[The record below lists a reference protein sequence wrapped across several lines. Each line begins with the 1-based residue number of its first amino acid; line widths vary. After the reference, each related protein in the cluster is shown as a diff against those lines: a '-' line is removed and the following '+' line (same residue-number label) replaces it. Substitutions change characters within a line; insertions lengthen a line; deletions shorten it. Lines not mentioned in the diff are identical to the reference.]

1 MRNKL
6 QRLIPALY
14 CVIACTTLLAQ
25 NEGQLQSDFRREGAE
40 ITKDCTAVKTIFGCL
55 QTLVTGQPV
64 HFTAGS
70 LAPQNGVGFGGAFVF
85 DKNYGESWR
94 TSTNADAVVSTNGS
108 WRAGAYLKLI
118 RTPTQ
123 TPTPVVITTRPA
135 PGTAPQAP
143 ELKPAPEFNV
153 YVQAISLNKV
163 DYYGLGPF
171 TSRQSLASFGMT
183 EIITGGNVTYP
194 VFGGSGLALYG
205 ELNGRW
211 VDIRG
216 RHGDSIPSIEQ
227 LYSNATA
234 PGLAQQ
240 PAFFQP
246 AEGVKFVRG
255 FSDRL
260 KLNYSATMQEFVAV
274 SDSQYSFGRLNLDFT
289 HDIPLYRNQRS
300 IPPRPNVG
308 PDESPDVLVNP
319 QRFTRNREG
328 SVGLRALWVQSFIPS
343 GNVVPFYFQPTM
355 GGADIVGEKMLAS
368 FPDYRF
374 RAPNLLLFRASIEH
388 SIWGPVGA
396 MFMADTGRVA
406 LTHGDLGF
414 DHFRHSYAAGL
425 TLRAGG
431 FPMVQLLFAW
441 GGGEGTHIFA
451 NINPSILGGGAR
463 PSLY

>member
-1 MRNKL
+1 MTNNL
-6 QRLIPALY
+6 GRLILALS
-14 CVIACTTLLAQ
+14 CLTACTTLLAQ
-25 NEGQLQSDFRREGAE
+25 DEGQLQSDFRREGAE
-40 ITKDCTAVKTIFGCL
+40 ISKDCTAVKTIFGCL
-55 QTLVTGQPV
+55 QELVTGQPL

-70 LAPQNGVGFGGAFVF
+70 IAPQNGVGFGGAFVF
-85 DKNYGESWR
+85 DKNYGDTWR
-94 TSTNADAVVSTNGS
+94 TSTNLDAVVSTNGS
-108 WRAGAYLKLI
+108 WRAGVYLKLI
-118 RTPTQ
+118 RTSTQ
-123 TPTPVVITTRPA
+123 TPGVITTRPE
-135 PGTAPQAP
+135 PGTAPPPPP
-143 ELKPAPEFNV
+143 ELKPAPEFNL
-153 YVQAISLNKV
+153 YVQAESLNKL

-171 TSRQSLASFGMT
+171 TSRQNLASFGMT
-183 EIITGGNVTYP
+183 EVVAGGNVTYP
-194 VFGGSGLALYG
+194 VFGSSGLALYG

-216 RHGDSIPSIEQ
+216 RNGDSIPSIEQ

-255 FSDRL
+255 FSDHL
-260 KLNYSATMQEFVAV
+260 QLNYSATVQEFVAI
-274 SDSQYSFGRLNLDFT
+274 SDSQYSFGRLNLDFA
-289 HDIPLYRNQRS
+289 HDIPLYRNQKS
-300 IPPRPNVG
+300 MPSKPDVG

-328 SVGLRALWVQSFIPS
+328 SIGLRALLVESFIPGS
-343 GNVVPFYFQPTM
+343 NVVPFYLQSTL
-355 GGADIVGEKMLAS
+355 GGADIAGDQVLAS

-406 LTHGDLGF
+406 LTHSDLGF

-425 TLRAGG
+425 TIRAGG

-441 GGGEGTHIFA
+441 GGGEGTHTIA
-451 NINPSILGGGAR
+451 NINPSILGGGCR

>member
-1 MRNKL
+1 MRNNL
-6 QRLIPALY
+6 RRLIPAVY
-14 CVIACTTLLAQ
+14 CVTACTTLLAQ

-40 ITKDCTAVKTIFGCL
+40 ISKDCTAVKTIFGCL
-55 QTLVTGQPV
+55 QELVTGQPL
-64 HFTAGS
+64 HFAAGS
-70 LAPQNGVGFGGAFVF
+70 IAPQNGVGFGGAFVF
-85 DKNYGESWR
+85 DKNYGETWR

-118 RTPTQ
+118 RTSTQ

-135 PGTAPQAP
+135 PGTTPPPP
-143 ELKPAPEFNV
+143 ELKPVPEFNV
-153 YVQAISLNKV
+153 YVQAASLNKL

-171 TSRQSLASFGMT
+171 TSRSSLASFGMT
-183 EIITGGNVTYP
+183 EVVLGGNVTYP
-194 VFGGSGLALYG
+194 VLGSSGLALYG

-274 SDSQYSFGRLNLDFT
+274 SESQYSFGRLNLDFN

-300 IPPRPNVG
+300 MPPRPNVG

-328 SVGLRALWVQSFIPS
+328 SVGLRALWVQSFTPD
-343 GNVVPFYFQPTM
+343 GNVVPFYFQPTL
-355 GGADIVGEKMLAS
+355 GGADIAGDKMLAS

-406 LTHGDLGF
+406 LTHSDLGF

-431 FPMVQLLFAW
+431 FPMLQILVAW

-451 NINPSILGGGAR
+451 NISPSLLGGGAR

>member
-1 MRNKL
+1 MRKSL
-6 QRLIPALY
+6 RRLIPALY
-14 CVIACTTLLAQ
+14 CVTACTTLLAQ
-25 NEGQLQSDFRREGAE
+25 NEGQLQSDFRREGEDIA
-40 ITKDCTAVKTIFGCL
+40 KDCSAVKTIFGCL
-55 QTLVTGQPV
+55 QTLVTGKPL

-70 LAPQNGVGFGGAFVF
+70 IAPQNGIGFGGAFVF

-118 RTPTQ
+118 RTSTQ
-123 TPTPVVITTRPA
+123 APVVITTRPA
-135 PGTAPQAP
+135 PGAPTPPPP
-143 ELKPAPEFNV
+143 ELKPAPEFNL
-153 YVQAISLNKV
+153 YVQAASLNKL

-171 TSRQSLASFGMT
+171 TSRSSLAFFGMT
-183 EIITGGNVTYP
+183 EVITGGNVTYP
-194 VFGGSGLALYG
+194 VLGSSGLALYG

-216 RHGDSIPSIEQ
+216 RHGDTSPSIEQ

-246 AEGVKFVRG
+246 AEGVKFDRG

-260 KLNYSATMQEFVAV
+260 RLNYSATIQEFVAV
-274 SDSQYSFGRLNLDFT
+274 SDSQYSFSRLNLDFN

-300 IPPRPNVG
+300 MPARPNVG
-308 PDESPDVLVNP
+308 PDESPDVLVRP

-328 SVGLRALWVQSFIPS
+328 SIGLRALWMQSFIPS
-343 GNVVPFYFQPTM
+343 GNAVPFYFQPTM
-355 GGADIVGEKMLAS
+355 GGADIAGEKMLAS

-406 LTHGDLGF
+406 LTHSDLGF

-441 GGGEGTHIFA
+441 GGGEGTHTLA
-451 NINPSILGGGAR
+451 NINPSILGGGSR

>member
-1 MRNKL
+1 MRNNL
-6 QRLIPALY
+6 PRLIPALY
-14 CVIACTTLLAQ
+14 CVTACTALLAQ
-25 NEGQLQSDFRREGAE
+25 DEGQLQSDFRREGAE
-40 ITKDCTAVKTIFGCL
+40 ISKDCTAVKTIFGCL
-55 QTLVTGQPV
+55 QELVTGKPL

-70 LAPQNGVGFGGAFVF
+70 IAPQNGVGFGGAFVF

-118 RTPTQ
+118 RTSTQ

-135 PGTAPQAP
+135 PGTTPPPQ

-153 YVQAISLNKV
+153 YVQATSLNKV
-163 DYYGLGPF
+163 DYYGLGLF
-171 TSRQSLASFGMT
+171 TSRQSLASFGIT
-183 EIITGGNVTYP
+183 EIIAGGNVTYP
-194 VFGGSGLALYG
+194 VLGTSGLALYG

-227 LYSNATA
+227 LYSNSTA
-234 PGLAQQ
+234 PGFAQQ

-260 KLNYSATMQEFVAV
+260 QLNYSATMQEFVAV
-274 SDSQYSFGRLNLDFT
+274 SESQYSFGRLNLDFN

-300 IPPRPNVG
+300 MPPRPNVG

-328 SVGLRALWVQSFIPS
+328 SVGLRALWVQSFTPA

-355 GGADIVGEKMLAS
+355 GGADIAGDKMLAS

-396 MFMADTGRVA
+396 MFVADTGRVA
-406 LTHGDLGF
+406 LTHSDLGF

-441 GGGEGTHIFA
+441 GSGEGTHIFA
-451 NINPSILGGGAR
+451 NINPGILGGGSR